1 MRRDKPRKRSIPAAH
16 LKEHHMDNTTLI
28 DSATVSPTRADED
41 VMLGDAIDLD
51 RDDVFDISMVAPR
64 PLRNEARYRGL
75 AMDMLNGVVRWR
87 GEIIR
92 LGGDERQVL
101 AMLLTRAG
109 RFMSVTQLA
118 RQLGIDESVADRE
131 VERRISALRE
141 ALESA
146 GARCLPRR
154 ADGVGYILWA

>member
-1 MRRDKPRKRSIPAAH
+1 
-16 LKEHHMDNTTLI
+16 MDYTALI
-28 DSATVSPTRADED
+28 DAVSESPALIDED
-41 VMLGDAIDLD
+41 VMPGGALDLD

-87 GEIIR
+87 GEVIR
-92 LGGDERQVL
+92 LNGDERQVL

-109 RFMSVTQLA
+109 RFVSISQMA
-118 RQLGIDESVADRE
+118 RQLGLDEQTAERE
-131 VERRISALRE
+131 VERRVNALRD
-141 ALESA
+141 ALIFA